1 MFNRVLISMKVTP
14 LAIPE
19 VLLIEPDVFGDTRGF
34 FFECFSLEKYQKQ
47 AKITDTFVQDNV
59 SRSMYGTL
67 RGLHYQA
74 PPFAQGKLV
83 QALEGRVFDVAVDI
97 RFGSPTF
104 GQSVSAELSD
114 ENHHQLWIPS
124 GFAHGFL
131 TLSESALFMYKCTN
145 VYSPKHD
152 RGILWSDPDI
162 DTGGIAWQKMES
174 YLLSEKDKKQ
184 KLLKEIEQDF
194 LY

>member
-1 MFNRVLISMKVTP
+1 MKVTP

-19 VLLIEPDVFGDTRGF
+19 VLLIEPDVFGDARGF
-34 FFECFSLEKYQKQ
+34 FFECFSLEKYRDG
-47 AKITDTFVQDNV
+47 AKITETFVQDNV
-59 SRSMYGTL
+59 SRSARGTL

-97 RFGSPTF
+97 RSGSPTF
-104 GQSVSAELSD
+104 GRSVSVELSD
-114 ENHHQLWIPS
+114 ENHHQLWIPR

-131 TLSESALFMYKCTN
+131 TLSETALFAYKCTN
-145 VYSPKHD
+145 VYSPEHD
-152 RGILWSDPDI
+152 RGVLWSDPDI
-162 DTGGIAWQKMES
+162 DASGIVWLKIEGMTE

-184 KLLKEIEQDF
+184 KLLKEIERDF
-194 LY
+194 VY